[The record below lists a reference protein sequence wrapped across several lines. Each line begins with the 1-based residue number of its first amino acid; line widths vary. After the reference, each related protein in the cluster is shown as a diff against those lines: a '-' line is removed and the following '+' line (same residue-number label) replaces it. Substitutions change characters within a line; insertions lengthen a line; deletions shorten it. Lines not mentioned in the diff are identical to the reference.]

1 MKTEV
6 CDICKNNDETIR
18 CIRDGRE
25 YNLCRRCM
33 RMPLGQGNQEGRN
46 VSKTVEYVSL
56 YGSLELDSGS
66 NYFTSFIASL
76 NSRILSKRDA
86 VAYILFCR
94 GINPEDLALYT
105 SKHNSEFMVN
115 KVLMSE
121 SFPDICEDIREIGLE
136 LSIRDYLTILRK
148 LEVLKV
154 RYRTL

>member
-1 MKTEV
+1 M
-6 CDICKNNDETIR
+6 
-18 CIRDGRE
+18 
-25 YNLCRRCM
+25 
-33 RMPLGQGNQEGRN
+33 
-46 VSKTVEYVSL
+46 SKTVEYVSL
-56 YGSLELDSGS
+56 YGLLELDGGS
-66 NYFTSFIASL
+66 NYFTSFTASL
-76 NSRILSKRDA
+76 NSRILYKRDA

-105 SKHNSEFMVN
+105 SKNNSEFMVN

-136 LSIRDYLTILRK
+136 LSIREYLAILHK